1 MNDELMAMEP
11 ETFAGVPAIE
21 QETTITYCRTL
32 PIVEIWTNDR
42 TVMTKFDKL
51 VKESPEFYKLK
62 EIGRGRDRAG
72 HLLCKTYILRD
83 KSMMSFR
90 SKKVTR
96 ELTEEQ
102 REAMR
107 ERGKMLRAGQLSQIR
122 DKLII
127 TEN

>member
-1 MNDELMAMEP
+1 MMMEP
-11 ETFAGVPAIE
+11 EQFAGVPSAE
-21 QETTITYCRTL
+21 QETTITYCRTEQS
-32 PIVEIWTNDR
+32 VEVWTNDR

-51 VKESPEFYKLK
+51 VKESPEFYRLK
-62 EIGRGRDRAG
+62 EIGRDQAG
-72 HLLCKTYILRD
+72 HLLCKVYIMTD

-96 ELTEEQ
+96 ELTEDQ
-102 REAMR
+102 RRAMR
-107 ERGKMLRAGQLSQIR
+107 ERGRMLRAGQLSQIR

>member
-1 MNDELMAMEP
+1 MNDNLMMEP
-11 ETFAGVPAIE
+11 EQFAGVPAIE

-51 VKESPEFYKLK
+51 VKESPEYYKLK
-62 EIGRGRDRAG
+62 EIGRDQAG

-102 REAMR
+102 RQALADRMR
-107 ERGKMLRAGQLSQIR
+107 SARNAL
-122 DKLII
+122 
-127 TEN
+127 

>member
-1 MNDELMAMEP
+1 MNDELMMMEP
-11 ETFAGVPAIE
+11 EQFAGVPAIE

-62 EIGRGRDRAG
+62 EIGLDRAG

-90 SKKVTR
+90 SKKRTMN
-96 ELTEEQ
+96 LSDEEKAEWAA
-102 REAMR
+102 RF
-107 ERGKMLRAGQLSQIR
+107 KTS
-122 DKLII
+122 
-127 TEN
+127 

>member
-1 MNDELMAMEP
+1 MNDELMMMEP
-11 ETFAGVPAIE
+11 EQFAGVPAIE

-62 EIGRGRDRAG
+62 EIGRDQAG

-90 SKKVTR
+90 SRKVTR

-102 REAMR
+102 RQALVDRMR
-107 ERGKMLRAGQLSQIR
+107 SARNAL
-122 DKLII
+122 
-127 TEN
+127 